1 MQIPI
6 TVTASLPRYWGGGIY
21 KSNSA
26 SNFQSICLL
35 TWDASGGTTRK
46 QARAD
51 LNIEKVTRNLTIY
64 KKDQETQR
72 TLKGA
77 LFSLWAY
84 DGNGYSKKIGN
95 FQDMQDGSYQIKNI
109 SYTQTKDGWFLIK
122 EERAPENYKKTYQMA
137 NSLDEENYRQYGG
150 REIRKIGRAHV

>member
-1 MQIPI
+1 M
-6 TVTASLPRYWGGGIY
+6 
-21 KSNSA
+21 KSDKES
-26 SNFQSICLL
+26 
-35 TWDASGGTTRK
+35 D
-46 QARAD
+46 
-51 LNIEKVTRNLTIY
+51 NLQ
-64 KKDQETQR
+64 KDQETQR

-122 EERAPENYKKTYQMA
+122 EERAPENYKRHTSWQTVWMKKTTASMEGVKY
-137 NSLDEENYRQYGG
+137 
-150 REIRKIGRAHV
+150 V